1 MDILSERDLRRL
13 LTAHGF
19 KFSKSMGQNFLID
32 PGIPERIA
40 ESAGIDAS
48 FGVLEIGPGIGA
60 LTRSLSRRAAAVC
73 AVELD
78 KRLIPLLGET
88 LSDTENVR
96 VINGDILKL
105 DIAATVSR
113 ELPGLRWAACAN
125 LPYNIT
131 TPAVTA
137 LFESACFER
146 VTVMVQREVARRMSA
161 RPGTPDYGAF
171 SVFVQY
177 YARPELLFDVPPACF
192 TPQPSVTSSVITMEA
207 HAVKP
212 VPPED
217 RALFFR
223 VVRASFAQ
231 RRKTLVNALE
241 SAFAGLDKKA
251 LREIVTG
258 CGFSELVRGE
268 TLGIPEFLTLSR
280 ALGIRLGGGE
290 A

>member
-1 MDILSERDLRRL
+1 MDIFSEKELKRL

-40 ESAGIDAS
+40 EGAGIDAS
-48 FGVLEIGPGIGA
+48 FGVLEVGPGVGA
-60 LTRSLSRRAAAVC
+60 LTRSLSCRAAAVC

-88 LSDTENVR
+88 LSDAENVR

-105 DIAATVSR
+105 DIAATVNK
-113 ELPGLRWAACAN
+113 EMPGLRWAACAN

-131 TPAVTA
+131 TPAITA

-146 VTVMVQREVARRMSA
+146 VTVMVQREVALRMSA

-177 YARPELLFDVPPACF
+177 YARPELLFDVPPSCF
-192 TPQPSVTSSVITMEA
+192 TPQPSVTSSVITMET

-258 CGFSELVRGE
+258 CGFPELVRGE

-280 ALGIRLGGGE
+280 ALGKRIGGSG